1 MTAENHDEES
11 HISVEEWDAMR
22 KAIETREGL
31 ARYVGLEAR
40 DYEDNDHDG
49 KKPQITLLR
58 EIADTLT
65 IEDLF
70 DGIGGEKLP
79 ETPTWQTLADVV
91 SDALYHL

>member
-1 MTAENHDEES
+1 M
-11 HISVEEWDAMR
+11 
-22 KAIETREGL
+22 
-31 ARYVGLEAR
+31 
-40 DYEDNDHDG
+40 
-49 KKPQITLLR
+49 

-70 DGIGGEKLP
+70 NGIGGEKLP